1 MIANRERMIWLAALS
16 LTSFLAWNFGRGE
29 AGETSGSSA
38 SASNRRGVT
47 GSSGGTE
54 AGERG
59 APRLRGGTVAI
70 PRDGTALQNYTA
82 KVLRNSDPISRTSG
96 FMSILD
102 LSTPENFQFI
112 HEAWKDLRFS
122 GTYLPNEELMM
133 NFRAGELM
141 GRKILGQRL
150 GSDRD
155 LSMMNALKPQFRG
168 WVKGDPADARRWL
181 DELPQGDYRRQMMLT
196 YVGAIA
202 EDDPAKSLG
211 EISQLPQTD
220 HAAAGGSIIV
230 QLRQTES
237 IDVASDFLASQ
248 AAAGNKPD
256 SMVFRGMFDS
266 LVNGTLEGD
275 GELTTRLIEK
285 HAGMPYVNPS
295 WLTRAAALRGQR
307 DENTGEVLAWALRME
322 KATKDV
328 APGSILSAATAN
340 MTPQMLS
347 SAKLWV
353 ESQPD
358 SPGSQVLRRAIE
370 ERSPQTGE

>member
-1 MIANRERMIWLAALS
+1 MFANRESLIRVAALS
-16 LTSFLAWNFGRGE
+16 LTSLLAWSVGRRE
-29 AGETSGSSA
+29 AAEASGPSGPA
-38 SASNRRGVT
+38 GLRRGV
-47 GSSGGTE
+47 SGNRDGTE
-54 AGERG
+54 GGERVATRRHG
-59 APRLRGGTVAI
+59 AAASM
-70 PRDGTALQNYTA
+70 PRDGKALQNYTA
-82 KVLRNSDPISRTSG
+82 KVLRNSDPIRRIAG

-150 GSDRD
+150 GSERD

-196 YVGAIA
+196 YVGALA
-202 EDDPAKSLG
+202 EDDPAQSLG
-211 EISQLPQTD
+211 EISRLPESD

-237 IDVASDFLASQ
+237 IEVASDFLTSQ
-248 AAAGNKPD
+248 AAAGDKPD

-295 WLTRAAALRGQR
+295 WLTRAASLRGQR

-322 KATKDV
+322 KASKDV
-328 APGSILSAATAN
+328 APGTILSAATAN

-353 ESQPD
+353 EAQPD
-358 SPGSQVLRRAIE
+358 SPASQALRRSIE
-370 ERSPQTGE
+370 ERSPKTGE